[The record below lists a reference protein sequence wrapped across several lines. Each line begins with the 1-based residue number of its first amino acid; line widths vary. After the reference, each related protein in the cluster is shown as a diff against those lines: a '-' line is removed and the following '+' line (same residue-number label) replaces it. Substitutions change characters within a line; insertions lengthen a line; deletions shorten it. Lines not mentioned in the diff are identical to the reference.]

1 MTGFTPDDRAY
12 LDYAGF
18 APVDPRVL
26 AVMRPFLEAGIGN
39 PSARHSLGAEA
50 RESLDAARTKVA
62 RLCGGAVSGII
73 FTSGATEANN
83 LAIKGVALAARDR
96 RRGNIVLSAVEHIS
110 VINACRDLEKSGTTL
125 TFVPV
130 DAEGHVDPAAVRDAI
145 APDTAL
151 ISIGAANG
159 EIGTLQSLA
168 EIGRIAAGAGVPLH
182 VDAVGALGR
191 VPVAAE
197 SMGIDLLSLSG
208 NDLYGPPGTGALW
221 VRPGVRLHP
230 MMLGGGQENGCRS
243 GTENLPGVVGLGVA
257 AELMRTEAAHGG
269 ENTRL
274 VELRDRLRCGL
285 LEGIP
290 DCRLTGS
297 PTARLPHHVS
307 MVVRRVKA
315 DSVLLDLDLVG
326 VAASAGSACAT
337 LTATP
342 SHVLRA
348 IGCTPEESDGSL
360 CFTLGRWSTTGDV
373 DAVLDRLP
381 PIVSRLRTLTA
392 FAPR

>member
-1 MTGFTPDDRAY
+1 VTGVTPDDRAY

-26 AVMRPFLEAGIGN
+26 AVMRPFFEAGIGN

-62 RLCGGAVSGII
+62 RLCGGAVSGVI
-73 FTSGATEANN
+73 FTSGATEAIN
-83 LAIKGVALAARDR
+83 LAIRGATLAARDR
-96 RRGNIVLSAVEHIS
+96 RRGHIVLSAVEHIS

-130 DAEGHVDPAAVRDAI
+130 DAEGRVDPAAVRSAVTTE
-145 APDTAL
+145 TAL

-168 EIGRIAAGAGVPLH
+168 EIGRVAASAGVPLH

-191 VPVAAE
+191 MPLAIE
-197 SMGIDLLSLSG
+197 SIGIDLLSVSG

-221 VRPGVRLHP
+221 VRPGLRLHP

-257 AELMRTEAAHGG
+257 AELMRTETAHG

-274 VELRDRLRCGL
+274 VELRDRLRSGL
-285 LEGIP
+285 LAAIP
-290 DCRLTGS
+290 DCRLTG
-297 PTARLPHHVS
+297 PATARLPHHLS
-307 MVVRRVKA
+307 IVVRGVKA
-315 DSVLLDLDLVG
+315 DSMLLDLDLVG
-326 VAASAGSACAT
+326 VSASAGSACAA
-337 LTATP
+337 LTQTP

-348 IGCTPEESDGSL
+348 IGCTTEELDGPL
-360 CFTLGRWSTTGDV
+360 CFTLGRWSTASDV

-381 PIVSRLRTLTA
+381 PIVSRLRALTT

>member
-1 MTGFTPDDRAY
+1 MTGSTPGERAY

-62 RLCGGAVSGII
+62 RLCGGAASGVI

-83 LAIKGVALAARDR
+83 LAIRGVALAARER
-96 RRGNIVLSAVEHIS
+96 RRGNVVLSAIEHIS
-110 VINACRDLEKSGTTL
+110 VVNACRDLEKSGTSV

-130 DAEGHVDPAAVRDAI
+130 DAEGRVDPAAVRSAVT
-145 APDTAL
+145 ADTAL

-159 EIGTLQSLA
+159 EVGTLQPLA
-168 EIGRIAAGAGVPLH
+168 EIGRMAAGAGVPLH

-191 VPVAAE
+191 MPIAVE

-208 NDLYGPPGTGALW
+208 NALYGPPGTGALW
-221 VRPGVRLHP
+221 TRPGLRLHP
-230 MMLGGGQENGCRS
+230 AMLGGGQENGCRS

-257 AELMRTEAAHGG
+257 AEIMRTEGLHG
-269 ENTRL
+269 ENVRL
-274 VELRDRLRCGL
+274 TELRDRLRCGL
-285 LEGIP
+285 LDAIP
-290 DCRLTGS
+290 ECRLTG
-297 PTARLPHHVS
+297 PLTARLPYHVS
-307 MVVRRVKA
+307 VVVRGVKA

-326 VAASAGSACAT
+326 VAASAGSACAA
-337 LTATP
+337 LTETP

-348 IGCTPEESDGSL
+348 IGCSRDELEGSL
-360 CFTLGRWSTTGDV
+360 CFTLGRWSTAADV
-373 DAVLDRLP
+373 DAVLERLP
-381 PIVSRLRTLTA
+381 PIVSRLRSLTSI
-392 FAPR
+392 APC